1 MNNKKQIIDKIM
13 TDNIK
18 FHPSGK
24 LNQRIMNNNIRII
37 IVSLMKKY
45 SFVFESE
52 EIARDEVIASL
63 YEALFELSDKMDI
76 DLNNE
81 LYKARLYTI
90 TNRNIIRHTFP
101 PKRETIP
108 EFHIKDFKEDKTI
121 EDIKDESYDICDNH
135 SEYSIW
141 LENHKHAILTKE
153 SMTYLYDRNC
163 GAFTEYNSNES
174 RTIKKRIIKALGD
187 KDPKKENI
195 KYKIKQIERILESNN
210 FITDLKASQSTIDI
224 TDVSVDTRR
233 AFNKNNTL
241 TNPQLKEL
249 RIFLF
254 KQLNKLNQQL
264 DADDRFNTP
273 DIRDEYCKAANCRK
287 GTEPFV
293 CLNDGKEYIDKSE
306 FAKNKNLSYVS
317 VQHAISNSEK
327 NDRPYQVKGYFLIT
341 KSRYDPDK
349 DYSEFMKRK
358 PITIKKIICT
368 TTGEV
373 FNTTLEAEGKY
384 QVSSS
389 HISKCCR
396 GERKSAGKH
405 PVTGEKMVW
414 MYLED
419 YNKTT

>member
-24 LNQRIMNNNIRII
+24 LNKMDMHNSIRII

-63 YEALFELSDKMDI
+63 YEAFFEIFDKTDI
-76 DLNNE
+76 DNFWAL
-81 LYKARLYTI
+81 LYTA
-90 TNRNIIRHTFP
+90 TNHKIIAHMFP
-101 PKRETIP
+101 PKRDTTP
-108 EFHIKDFKEDKTI
+108 EEHMGRLKEYETI
-121 EDIKDESYDICDNH
+121 EDIKDESYDVCDNH

-141 LENHKHAILTKE
+141 LENHKDAILTKK
-153 SMTYLYDRNC
+153 SITYLYNRN
-163 GAFTEYNSNES
+163 GGTSTEYNRSEEPI
-174 RTIKKRIIKALGD
+174 IKKRILKALGN

-210 FITDLKASQSTIDI
+210 FITDLKASQGTIDI

-241 TNPQLKEL
+241 TNQQLKEL
-249 RIFLF
+249 RVFLF
-254 KQLNKLNQQL
+254 NQLNKLNQQL
-264 DADDRFNTP
+264 DADDKFNTP
-273 DIRDEYCKAANCRK
+273 DIRDEYRKVANYRK
-287 GTEPFV
+287 GIEPFI
-293 CLNDGKEYIDKSE
+293 CLNDGKEYIDKVE
-306 FAKNKNLSYVS
+306 FAKEHNLRHQSVIEAIVKSKKNG
-317 VQHAISNSEK
+317 
-327 NDRPYQVKGYFLIT
+327 RPYQAKGYFLIT
-341 KSRYDPDK
+341 KSRYDPNK
-349 DYSEFMKRK
+349 DYSEFMSKSTAKR
-358 PITIKKIICT
+358 KIICT
-368 TTGEV
+368 TTGEE
-373 FNTTLEAEGKY
+373 FNTLAEAERKY
-384 QVSSS
+384 QIPNSS
-389 HISKCCR
+389 ISQCCK
-396 GERKSAGKH
+396 GKLKSAGKH

>member
-24 LNQRIMNNNIRII
+24 LNKMDMHNSIRII

-63 YEALFELSDKMDI
+63 YEALFEISDMMDI
-76 DLNNE
+76 DLNNDSF
-81 LYKARLYTI
+81 KALLYTI
-90 TNRNIIRHTFP
+90 TNHNVIHHMFP

-108 EFHIKDFKEDKTI
+108 ELHIESLKEYETI
-121 EDIKDESYDICDNH
+121 EDIKDSSYDICDNH

-141 LENHKHAILTKE
+141 LENHKDVILTEK
-153 SMTYLYDRNC
+153 SLMYLYNRN
-163 GAFTEYNSNES
+163 GGTSTRYSEGEEPA
-174 RTIKKRIIKALGD
+174 IKNRILKALGN

-210 FITDLKASQSTIDI
+210 FITDLKASQGTIDI

-233 AFNKNNTL
+233 SFNKNNTL
-241 TNPQLKEL
+241 TNQQLKEL

-264 DADDRFNTP
+264 DDGDRFNTP
-273 DIRDEYCKAANCRK
+273 DIRDEYRKVANYRK
-287 GTEPFV
+287 DTEPFI
-293 CLNDGKEYIDKSE
+293 CLNDGKEYIDKAE
-306 FAKNKNLSYVS
+306 FAKEHNLLYKS
-317 VQHAISNSEK
+317 VRDVILKSKKS
-327 NDRPYQVKGYFLIT
+327 DRPYQVKGYFLIT
-341 KSRYDPDK
+341 KSRYDPNK
-349 DYSEFMKRK
+349 DYSEFMKSK
-358 PITIKKIICT
+358 PVIIRKIICV

-373 FNTTLEAEGKY
+373 FNTLGESGRKY
-384 QVSSS
+384 QVSAS
-389 HISKCCR
+389 HIGQCCR

-405 PVTGEKMVW
+405 PVTGEKMIW

>member
-24 LNQRIMNNNIRII
+24 LNKMDMHNSIRII

-63 YEALFELSDKMDI
+63 YEALFEISDMMDI

-81 LYKARLYTI
+81 DFKALLYTI
-90 TNRNIIRHTFP
+90 TNHNVIDHMFP
-101 PKRETIP
+101 PNRKTIP
-108 EFHIKDFKEDKTI
+108 ELHIRDFEEEKTI
-121 EDIKDESYDICDNH
+121 EDLKDESYDIHDNH

-141 LENHKHAILTKE
+141 LENHKDAILTEK
-153 SMTYLYDRNC
+153 SLMYLYNRN
-163 GAFTEYNSNES
+163 GGTSTKYNGSEEP
-174 RTIKKRIIKALGD
+174 IIKNRILKVLGD

-210 FITDLKASQSTIDI
+210 FITDLKASQGTIDI

-233 AFNKNNTL
+233 SFNKNNTL
-241 TNPQLKEL
+241 TNQQLKEL

-264 DADDRFNTP
+264 DDDDRFNTP

-287 GTEPFV
+287 GTESFV
-293 CLNDGKEYIDKSE
+293 CLNDGKEYTDKSE
-306 FAKNKNLSYVS
+306 FAKEHNLRHQS
-317 VQHAISNSEK
+317 VIDAIVKSKKSG
-327 NDRPYQVKGYFLIT
+327 RPYQIKGYFLIT

-349 DYSEFMKRK
+349 DYSEFMSKSTAKR
-358 PITIKKIICT
+358 KIICT

-373 FNTTLEAEGKY
+373 FNTLVEAERKYQIPNSNISHCCKGKY
-384 QVSSS
+384 
-389 HISKCCR
+389 
-396 GERKSAGKH
+396 KSAGKH
-405 PVTGEKMVW
+405 PVTGEKMIW